1 MTGVQTCALPIYET
15 RRCPAFPEEFAQDGD
30 VEGEIVVLY
39 KRVGP
44 DLRHQFLFVD
54 DPAAV
59 LDEHDEQVERFGGN
73 RKGAASALYGA
84 LPGVEPEITELVNA
98 LLCQRVIASHNFLIQ
113 LSAHFKYCS
122 IAFWQ
127 YNVRRVSVFADRTR
141 QFTPERIPKMIVP
154 QKLLSS
160 LALVLLTTSASA
172 GPIVYVVTGNQQ
184 FGTVDLATGAFSQIG
199 PDTPAGEDGL
209 VPGLNGSLLTL
220 TYSGNLDS
228 INPATG
234 IASLIGATG
243 LADCSSFPVSPCGPT
258 SANELAGLGGTI
270 YATDISNNLYTVNPL
285 TGAAT
290 LIGPTGIPVVPAIPG
305 STNPDGTFNAFDES
319 LFSARGSLYA
329 TFDAIKI
336 NPSPFTVTTVISP
349 DLYEIN
355 PTTGHATLIAPTAL
369 TIGAVVGVNGT
380 LYAFNNMAGQV
391 ATLNLANGN
400 TTAVSNFP
408 PDGGLLVQGASP
420 DTPEPASFALVGI
433 GIAAV
438 AVRRR
443 RRDTQR

>member
-1 MTGVQTCALPIYET
+1 
-15 RRCPAFPEEFAQDGD
+15 
-30 VEGEIVVLY
+30 
-39 KRVGP
+39 
-44 DLRHQFLFVD
+44 
-54 DPAAV
+54 
-59 LDEHDEQVERFGGN
+59 
-73 RKGAASALYGA
+73 
-84 LPGVEPEITELVNA
+84 
-98 LLCQRVIASHNFLIQ
+98 
-113 LSAHFKYCS
+113 
-122 IAFWQ
+122 
-127 YNVRRVSVFADRTR
+127 
-141 QFTPERIPKMIVP
+141 MIVP

-209 VPGLNGSLLTL
+209 VPGPNGSLLTL

-243 LADCSSFPVSPCGPT
+243 LADCSNFPVSPCGPT

-290 LIGPTGIPVVPAIPG
+290 LIGPTGIPAVPAIPD

-349 DLYEIN
+349 DLYGIN
-355 PTTGHATLIAPTAL
+355 PITGHATLIAPTAL